1 MDILVTRMKG
11 PSVGQGPMEIVER
24 KGIGHPDSLCDGAAE
39 ALSIE
44 LCKYY
49 LEHFGRILHY
59 NVDKAVLV
67 GGATKVTFGGGTV
80 THPMKLIF
88 VGRATGKVG
97 KHRVPVKEMAIETGR
112 RYFAERLP
120 HLDIDKHLK
129 VDCLVRPGSADL
141 VANYDRTG
149 VAASND
155 TSLGVGFAPMTETEL
170 VVDKVEKYLNG
181 AACEKR
187 HPEWGQDIKVMGTR
201 VGKHL
206 NLTVALAFVAK
217 NTPNLDFYLASRETA
232 VKEILKVARKHTS
245 LTVSA
250 DVNRADVIE
259 DGSVYLTVTG
269 SSADAGDDGQVGRGN
284 RPNGLITPYRPMT
297 LEAAAGKNPTTHVGK
312 IYNLAAW
319 DIAKKLAKKDGID
332 DVHVYLVSQIGAPV
346 NEPRALEIVARTKLA
361 RKDLLIAGEQVA
373 GRVLKAMPRLWEK
386 LLDGRHQVC

>member
-1 MDILVTRMKG
+1 MEILVSRMQG
-11 PSVGQGPMEIVER
+11 PGVGQGPMEIVER

-44 LCKYY
+44 LSKYY
-49 LEHFGRILHY
+49 LEHFGKILHH

-80 THPMKLIF
+80 TAPMKLVF

-97 KHRVPVKEMAIETGR
+97 KHRVPIKQIAIETGR
-112 RYFAERLP
+112 RYFGERLP
-120 HLDIDKHLK
+120 HLDLDHDLRI
-129 VDCLVRPGSADL
+129 DCLVRPGSSDL

-155 TSLGVGFAPMTETEL
+155 TSLGVGYAPLTETET
-170 VVDKVEKYLNG
+170 VVDKVERYLNG
-181 AACEKR
+181 AVCERK

-201 VGKHL
+201 IGKRL
-206 NLTVALAFVAK
+206 NLTVALAFVAR
-217 NTPNLDFYLASRETA
+217 NTPNMDFYLASRDQAA
-232 VKEILKVARKHTS
+232 VEILKVAKRHTS
-245 LTVSA
+245 LDLSV
-250 DVNRADVIE
+250 DVNRGDVIE
-259 DGSVYLTVTG
+259 EGSVYLTVTG
-269 SSADAGDDGQVGRGN
+269 TSADAGDDGQVGRGN

-312 IYNLAAW
+312 IYNIAAW
-319 DIAKKLAKKDGID
+319 DIAKRLAKKDGID

-361 RKDLLIAGEQVA
+361 KADLSKLGQDVA
-373 GRVLKAMPRLWEK
+373 VKVLKTLPRLWEK

>member
-1 MDILVTRMKG
+1 MDILVTKMQG

-39 ALSIE
+39 ALSIA
-44 LCKYY
+44 LSKFY
-49 LEHFGRILHY
+49 LEHGDKILHH

-67 GGATKVTFGGGTV
+67 GGATRVTFGGGTV
-80 THPMKLIF
+80 TAPMKLVF
-88 VGRATGKVG
+88 VGRATGRVG
-97 KHRVPVKEMAIETGR
+97 KVRVPIKNIAIETGR

-120 HLDIDKHLK
+120 HLDLDKHLR
-129 VDCLVRPGSADL
+129 VDCLVRSGSADL

-155 TSLGVGFAPMTETEL
+155 TSLGVGFAPMTETET

-181 AACEKR
+181 AVSERR

-217 NTPNLDFYLASRETA
+217 NTPDMDFYIASKETA
-232 VKEILKVARKHTS
+232 AGEILKVAKKHTS
-245 LTVSA
+245 LEVSV

-269 SSADAGDDGQVGRGN
+269 TSADAGDDGQVGRGN

-319 DIAKKLAKKDGID
+319 DIAKKLARKDGID

-346 NEPRALEIVARTKLA
+346 NEPRAMEIVAKSKLA
-361 RKDLLIAGEQVA
+361 RKELQAMGQQIA
-373 GRVLKAMPRLWEK
+373 GRVLKGMPTLWKK